1 MPQLQNVRH
10 ERLAQEIVKGAKLED
25 AHKAAG
31 LSGNRKSAW
40 QIRQRPD
47 VIRRIEEILHQRDQV
62 EAKAVERAISETALT
77 RTGILRMLV
86 ADHELARERGQLAAA
101 IRAAELLG
109 KMLGVFVERSEQ
121 GKPGDFSHL
130 SDEELDAQ
138 LTRQLKAGG
147 VPDRYIRNFLQ
158 GPHSIPAN
166 SDGEGGEAALNIS
179 RRFEIGGTRLR

>member
-1 MPQLQNVRH
+1 MPLLRNIRH

-25 AHKAAG
+25 AHRAAG

-40 QIRQRPD
+40 KIRQRAD
-47 VIRRIEEILHQRDQV
+47 VIRRIEELLDQRDQV
-62 EAKAVERAISETALT
+62 EAKVVERAISEAALT

-109 KMLGVFVERSEQ
+109 KILGVFIERSEQ
-121 GKPGDFSHL
+121 GKPGDFAHL

-138 LTRQLKAGG
+138 LTQRLKARGLT
-147 VPDRYIRNFLQ
+147 DKQIRGFLV
-158 GPHSIPAN
+158 GPHPLPTN
-166 SDGEGGEAALNIS
+166 SQEEAAGTLMLARRRIS
-179 RRFEIGGTRLR
+179 FS